1 MEGQEKIAQILKNT
15 EDRMKKT
22 LESAKKE
29 FAKVRTGRASIH
41 LLDDIRVEVYD
52 SVLPLN
58 QVSTITTPE
67 SNLILVQVWDKNII
81 SAVEKAIRS
90 SGLGFNPVVEGTVI
104 KIPVPPLTEER
115 RKELVKFIKKHAEDF
130 RIAIRNIRRD
140 ANEEIKKLE
149 KNKEIS
155 EDDMHRALDKVQEL
169 TKKYTEEID
178 SLLEKKEQEIMA
190 I

>member
-1 MEGQEKIAQILKNT
+1 MEGQEKIAEILKAT
-15 EDRMKKT
+15 EERMSKT

-41 LLDDIRVEVYD
+41 LLDDIKVEAYD
-52 SVLPLN
+52 SLLPLN

-67 SNLILVQVWDKNII
+67 NNLILIQVWDKNVVP
-81 SAVEKAIRS
+81 AVEKAIRT
-90 SGLGFNPVVEGTVI
+90 SGLGFNPVIEGTVL

-130 RIAIRNIRRD
+130 RVAIRNIRRD
-140 ANEEIKKLE
+140 ANERIKKLE

-155 EDDMHRALDKVQEL
+155 EDDMHRTLDKIQQF

-178 SLLEKKEQEIMA
+178 ELLEKKEKEIMS